1 MTKSLRKN
9 TIREITQTK
18 ARFLSILAIIGLGV
32 GFFVGVKATSPA
44 MVQTARTYYT
54 QQNLM
59 DFRLVS
65 TVGFDEEDLKAVKEQ
80 RGIVQAQLAY
90 TADVI
95 VSTEGT
101 GNVVRLMS
109 LPQKSGGAQPI
120 NDPVLL
126 EGRLPE
132 KSGEIAIE
140 KSSYEGAFKIGD
152 TIYVEEQMGDTSASD
167 VLHTLQYT
175 VVGIVQSPV
184 YISFERGTTTIGNG
198 KVSQY
203 MMILPQDFKYERY
216 TDIYAVTEYS
226 KQGLSPFD
234 DAYQEVID
242 SSKEALEALGKDR
255 IEIFDQ
261 EYIAPARQELADGIK
276 TYEKEKE
283 NAQQQ
288 LEKAEQELADAQKTY
303 DSEIAQ
309 AEKELEDAQEEL
321 EQGQESL
328 PGAITEFYEQT
339 QQGQEQIFA
348 SEQEL
353 EKAQL
358 QYEQGKKEYDEQIA
372 AAQQQLEQAQ
382 KEYEKAYEE
391 FYTYT
396 KPQTLDKLEFTQG
409 LLDEAS
415 KTIAYL
421 EEQLQ
426 GAAGE
431 QAEQL
436 KESLKKANELIAVYQ
451 REIDYGRQQLADG
464 EQQLLAAKKEI
475 DAGKETLAQQKEQG
489 ARELALAKQQI
500 DAGRAQLESAKSALS
515 AAESDGKQQLA
526 DAQQQLTDGK
536 TQLEAGRQELEK
548 QKEAGLAQLEAGRQ
562 ELADAQQEAQQELA
576 NAEQKLND
584 AQKELE
590 AYDDIQWYVFTRDDN
605 PGYSTFLEDANRI
618 DAVAAVFPLFFLLV
632 AALVCL
638 TTMTRLVEER
648 RTEIGTLKAL
658 GYASGS
664 IAAKYII
671 YATLAG
677 LAGCLVGITSGLII
691 LPNVIFNA
699 YCMMYALMPLVFVM
713 PWGYMAIGIAAAL
726 ICTTTVAFVT
736 CRRELRIRPAALMR
750 PKTPK
755 AGKRILLE
763 RIPFLW
769 NKMGFTSKVTAR
781 NLLRYK
787 ARFLMTVLGVAGCT
801 ALIVAAFALK
811 DSIGVIVDKQ
821 FTDIHKY
828 DTILVTKTAGTLEQ
842 TQALYDDV
850 VADSRVEDAIRVNQT
865 AVKASSAN
873 TNDTVDEVYVLVP
886 QSIGDMK
893 TMIDLHER
901 ESQTPVALSDD
912 GAVVTEKLAS
922 TLHLQVGDE
931 ITFADEDN
939 HTYSVPIT
947 GICENYIYGYI
958 FLSPQAYEETYGEEP
973 TFNMILAVTDSS
985 DESVQEDF
993 AQDMLGR
1000 DDVAAVSFTSAGI
1013 NNFKDMIQSLNMI
1026 VSVMIICAGA
1036 LAFVVL
1042 YNLTNINIAE
1052 RVREIATIKV
1062 LGFYNKEVSAY
1073 VYRENIVLTL
1083 VGILVGLLLG
1093 VVLSGFIIQT
1103 VEIDKVMFGR
1113 EIYPSTF
1120 LWATGLTA
1128 LFSLLV
1134 NWLMYYKMKA
1144 VSMVESLKSIE

>member
-1 MTKSLRKN
+1 
-9 TIREITQTK
+9 
-18 ARFLSILAIIGLGV
+18 
-32 GFFVGVKATSPA
+32 
-44 MVQTARTYYT
+44 
-54 QQNLM
+54 
-59 DFRLVS
+59 
-65 TVGFDEEDLKAVKEQ
+65 
-80 RGIVQAQLAY
+80 
-90 TADVI
+90 
-95 VSTEGT
+95 
-101 GNVVRLMS
+101 
-109 LPQKSGGAQPI
+109 
-120 NDPVLL
+120 
-126 EGRLPE
+126 
-132 KSGEIAIE
+132 
-140 KSSYEGAFKIGD
+140 
-152 TIYVEEQMGDTSASD
+152 
-167 VLHTLQYT
+167 
-175 VVGIVQSPV
+175 
-184 YISFERGTTTIGNG
+184 
-198 KVSQY
+198 
-203 MMILPQDFKYERY
+203 
-216 TDIYAVTEYS
+216 
-226 KQGLSPFD
+226 
-234 DAYQEVID
+234 
-242 SSKEALEALGKDR
+242 
-255 IEIFDQ
+255 
-261 EYIAPARQELADGIK
+261 
-276 TYEKEKE
+276 
-283 NAQQQ
+283 
-288 LEKAEQELADAQKTY
+288 
-303 DSEIAQ
+303 
-309 AEKELEDAQEEL
+309 
-321 EQGQESL
+321 
-328 PGAITEFYEQT
+328 
-339 QQGQEQIFA
+339 
-348 SEQEL
+348 
-353 EKAQL
+353 
-358 QYEQGKKEYDEQIA
+358 
-372 AAQQQLEQAQ
+372 
-382 KEYEKAYEE
+382 
-391 FYTYT
+391 
-396 KPQTLDKLEFTQG
+396 
-409 LLDEAS
+409 
-415 KTIAYL
+415 
-421 EEQLQ
+421 
-426 GAAGE
+426 
-431 QAEQL
+431 
-436 KESLKKANELIAVYQ
+436 
-451 REIDYGRQQLADG
+451 
-464 EQQLLAAKKEI
+464 
-475 DAGKETLAQQKEQG
+475 
-489 ARELALAKQQI
+489 
-500 DAGRAQLESAKSALS
+500 
-515 AAESDGKQQLA
+515 
-526 DAQQQLTDGK
+526 
-536 TQLEAGRQELEK
+536 
-548 QKEAGLAQLEAGRQ
+548 
-562 ELADAQQEAQQELA
+562 
-576 NAEQKLND
+576 
-584 AQKELE
+584 
-590 AYDDIQWYVFTRDDN
+590 
-605 PGYSTFLEDANRI
+605 
-618 DAVAAVFPLFFLLV
+618 
-632 AALVCL
+632 
-638 TTMTRLVEER
+638 
-648 RTEIGTLKAL
+648 
-658 GYASGS
+658 
-664 IAAKYII
+664 
-671 YATLAG
+671 
-677 LAGCLVGITSGLII
+677 
-691 LPNVIFNA
+691 
-699 YCMMYALMPLVFVM
+699 
-713 PWGYMAIGIAAAL
+713 
-726 ICTTTVAFVT
+726 
-736 CRRELRIRPAALMR
+736 MR